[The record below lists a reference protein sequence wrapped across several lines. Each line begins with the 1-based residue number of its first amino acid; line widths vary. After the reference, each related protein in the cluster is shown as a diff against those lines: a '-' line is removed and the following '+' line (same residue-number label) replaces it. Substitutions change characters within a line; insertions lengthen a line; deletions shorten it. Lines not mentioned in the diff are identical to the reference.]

1 MDTWHRGTAIKGP
14 VELVAFYPGILDVAN
29 TVMLSSG
36 ESCTQQ
42 RNTSN

>member
-14 VELVAFYPGILDVAN
+14 VELVAFYAGILDVAS
-29 TVMLSSG
+29 TVLLSSG
-36 ESCTQQ
+36 ESFTQQ